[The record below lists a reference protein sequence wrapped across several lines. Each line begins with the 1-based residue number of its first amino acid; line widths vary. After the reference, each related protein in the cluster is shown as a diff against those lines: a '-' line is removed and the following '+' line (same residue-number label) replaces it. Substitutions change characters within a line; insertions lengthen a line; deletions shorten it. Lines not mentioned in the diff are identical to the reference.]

1 MEPNNVKSFICYDL
15 ETKQILAFIR
25 NDYTTIES
33 ADEVFQHFT
42 NYGIVE
48 TELDVPNNFTDYK
61 VQLDDENK
69 FIGLEL
75 IENNEKEIDDHKE
88 VKAENVSEE

>member
-1 MEPNNVKSFICYDL
+1 MEANNVKSFICYDL

-42 NYGIVE
+42 NYGILE
-48 TELDVPNNFTDYK
+48 TELDVPSNYNDYI
-61 VQLDDENK
+61 VQLNEENQ
-69 FIGLEL
+69 FIGFEL
-75 IENNEKEIDDHKE
+75 IKNKENT
-88 VKAENVSEE
+88 SEE

>member
-25 NDYTTIES
+25 NDYTTIEA

-42 NYGIVE
+42 NYGIAE
-48 TELDVPNNFTDYK
+48 TELDVPDNFNNYK
-61 VQLDDENK
+61 IQLNEENK
-69 FIGLEL
+69 FIGFEL
-75 IENNEKEIDDHKE
+75 IENQ
-88 VKAENVSEE
+88 ENTSEE

>member
-42 NYGIVE
+42 NYGILE
-48 TELDVPNNFTDYK
+48 TELDVPSNYNDYI
-61 VQLDDENK
+61 VQLNNENQ
-69 FIGLEL
+69 FISFEL
-75 IENNEKEIDDHKE
+75 IKNKENT
-88 VKAENVSEE
+88 SEE

>member
-33 ADEVFQHFT
+33 ANEVFQEFS
-42 NYGIVE
+42 NFGIVE
-48 TELDVPNNFTDYK
+48 TELDVPSNYIDYK
-61 VQLDDENK
+61 VNLTEDNTFESFEFVPEENK
-69 FIGLEL
+69 
-75 IENNEKEIDDHKE
+75 NEEKVEESKEG
-88 VKAENVSEE
+88 NSEE

>member
-42 NYGIVE
+42 NYGILE
-48 TELDVPNNFTDYK
+48 TELDVPSNYNDYI
-61 VQLDDENK
+61 VQLNDENQ
-69 FIGLEL
+69 FIGFEP
-75 IENNEKEIDDHKE
+75 IKNKENT
-88 VKAENVSEE
+88 SEE

>member
-42 NYGIVE
+42 NYGILE
-48 TELDVPNNFTDYK
+48 TELDVPSNYNDYI
-61 VQLDDENK
+61 VQLGDENQ
-69 FIGLEL
+69 FIGFEL
-75 IENNEKEIDDHKE
+75 IKNKENT
-88 VKAENVSEE
+88 SEE

>member
-42 NYGIVE
+42 NYGILE
-48 TELDVPNNFTDYK
+48 TELDVPSNYNDYI
-61 VQLDDENK
+61 VQLNDENQ
-69 FIGLEL
+69 FIGFEF
-75 IENNEKEIDDHKE
+75 IKNKENT
-88 VKAENVSEE
+88 SEE